1 MWLKCGVVGNSWQL
15 ATCAYHYKS
24 WKRMGKKA
32 ISRWEVSRIKTKI
45 KTEFNMAWAFLK
57 MLN

>member
-1 MWLKCGVVGNSWQL
+1 MHGSYPLVLITIKAGKGW
-15 ATCAYHYKS
+15 
-24 WKRMGKKA
+24 GKKA
-32 ISRWEVSRIKTKI
+32 ISRWEVSGIKTKI